1 MPEPED
7 PRDPTPIK
15 IGLREPQVQ
24 LAIMVPSS
32 VKRAVRRTADL
43 EGVTVRGLI
52 LQILKRAGIAEIAET
67 EIADQRAVTASVKAK
82 LFRDAQR
89 R

>member
-1 MPEPED
+1 MSQPED
-7 PRDPTPIK
+7 PPHPAPLK
-15 IGLREPQVQ
+15 IPLREPQVQ
-24 LAIMVPSS
+24 LAIMVPLS

-52 LQILKRAGIAEIAET
+52 LQMLKRAGIAEIEDA
-67 EIADQRAVTASVKAK
+67 EIADQRAVTASAKAQ